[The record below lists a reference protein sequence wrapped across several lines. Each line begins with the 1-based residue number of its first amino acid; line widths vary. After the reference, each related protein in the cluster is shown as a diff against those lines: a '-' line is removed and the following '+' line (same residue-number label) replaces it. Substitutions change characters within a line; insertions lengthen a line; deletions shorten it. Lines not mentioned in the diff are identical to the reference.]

1 MEEDWFKDEVFWDDF
16 QNILHNEGRLSQTK
30 EQVERFVELLELEK
44 GAKVLDLCCGI
55 GRHSLELARRGYDV
69 TGVDLTEKYIE
80 KARRNAEE
88 EGLDVEFVRG
98 DMRNFKRGKTYDGA
112 INFFTS
118 FGYFKDEK
126 DNMKVL
132 ENVHSSLKE
141 DGMFLLDVMG
151 REIWKRIYSEKD
163 WARLDDGYF
172 LERRIIEGD
181 WDLLKSEWIL
191 IKGGNVREGT
201 FYSKL
206 YSDVELKN
214 MLERAGFS
222 RVDIYGDLHGS
233 KYNRMAD
240 RLIAVAEK

>member
-1 MEEDWFKDEVFWDDF
+1 MRERKKKKRFGKLERCWSGLLTKLLYAYSEATVPLCTV
-16 QNILHNEGRLSQTK
+16 ILRKAYG
-30 EQVERFVELLELEK
+30 
-44 GAKVLDLCCGI
+44 GA
-55 GRHSLELARRGYDV
+55 Y
-69 TGVDLTEKYIE
+69 
-80 KARRNAEE
+80 
-88 EGLDVEFVRG
+88 
-98 DMRNFKRGKTYDGA
+98 
-112 INFFTS
+112 
-118 FGYFKDEK
+118 
-126 DNMKVL
+126 
-132 ENVHSSLKE
+132 
-141 DGMFLLDVMG
+141 DVMG